1 MFIPISDDNSRRGGF
16 PWVNT
21 LLIVITCGVWFLQL
35 HEGSAFTYRYA
46 LVPYELTR
54 VTDLTGEETFQRD
67 GESFTIHHEP
77 AGVPLWVTLI
87 TSAFLHG
94 GWLHLGGNMLYLW
107 IFGDQIED
115 ILGAF
120 RYLVFYI
127 SCGIFA
133 GLAHVFSDPSSI
145 IPLVG
150 ASGSISG
157 VLGAYLM
164 SNPGNPV
171 TIWFF
176 IFTFRVP
183 AFFVISFW
191 FLSQLSGYMS
201 PEESGVA
208 YMAHIGGFVAG
219 LFLVHWL
226 KPVKRVIYY

>member
-1 MFIPISDDNSRRGGF
+1 MFIPISDDNTGRGGL
-16 PWVNT
+16 PWMNT
-21 LLIVITCGVWFLQL
+21 LLIVVTCGVWFLQL
-35 HEGSAFTYRYA
+35 HEGPTFTYRFA

-54 VTDLTGEETFQRD
+54 LTDLTSEETFQRD
-67 GESFTIHHEP
+67 GESFTIQHEP

-87 TSAFLHG
+87 TSVFLHG

-115 ILGAF
+115 KLGSF
-120 RYLVFYI
+120 RYLVFYVV
-127 SCGIFA
+127 CGMFA

-164 SNPGNPV
+164 SYPGNRIR
-171 TIWFF
+171 IWVF
-176 IFTFRVP
+176 IFTFRAP
-183 AFFVISFW
+183 AFLVISFW

-226 KPVKRVIYY
+226 KPVKQALFH